1 MSATAPIATAAPKKK
16 AKSPDTV
23 QGKAFDRKLFKRVF
37 AFVRPYRGI
46 FRWAVFLTVVL
57 SIVGVIRP
65 IMLGWL
71 VDVAASEYDH
81 LFVTDAN
88 SNWNA
93 RSIAWTADVVLKT
106 VGSGTWTLVWAIT
119 IVVVVLLIVETVVQ
133 YYQAYWTSWL
143 GQAVTFDLR
152 QKLYTKLLGFKLRYF
167 DRTPIGTLVTRA
179 ISDIETIDDIFSQG
193 LLMIMGDILKLLVVV
208 IVMFVYNWKLAL
220 LSMVPIPLLLW
231 STNIFKNSI
240 QKSFQ
245 DVRTQVARLN
255 AFVQEHIQGMSIVQL
270 FGREDQEFR
279 KFQAIN
285 REHRKA
291 HIRGV
296 LAYSIFFPV
305 VEILSAIS
313 LAFLVWW
320 GVRDVL
326 AGEATLGDIFAYILF
341 ISMLFR
347 PIRQLADRFNVLQMG
362 MVGSDRVFKV
372 LDTEATLV
380 DTGTLPTKDLR
391 GDIQFKGVW
400 FSYGEG
406 SEASPLAT
414 PPWSG
419 EEPTAEELNYV
430 LRDISFEAK
439 AGQMVALVGATGSG
453 KSSTINILSR
463 SYEFQ
468 RGSVLLDGVDIRS
481 YALAD
486 LRKSISVVL
495 QDVFL
500 FSDTVHN
507 NITLN
512 DPAISRSRVIEAAKS
527 VGAHDFIMR
536 LPEGY
541 DMDVRER
548 GSIMSLGQR
557 QLIAFIRAA
566 VHQPRVLILDEATSS
581 VDSLSEQMIQRATE
595 NITRGRTSIVIAHRL
610 STIQKADRILV
621 LDKGRI
627 VEQGDHQELL
637 ALNGAYRKLYD
648 LQFR

>member
-1 MSATAPIATAAPKKK
+1 MSATATAPVKGKVTK
-16 AKSPDTV
+16 EV
-23 QGKAFDRKLFKRVF
+23 QGKAFDRELFGRVF
-37 AFVRPYRGI
+37 AFSKPYRSV
-46 FRWAVFLTVVL
+46 FNWAVVLTVVL
-57 SIVGVIRP
+57 SLVGVVRP

-71 VDVAASEYDH
+71 VDVAATSYDQ
-81 LFVTDAN
+81 LFALTQD

-93 RSIAWTADVVLKT
+93 RSIAWMATT
-106 VGSGTWTLVWAIT
+106 VRSISGPGTLTLFWAIT
-119 IVVVVLLIVETVVQ
+119 IVVVVLLIIETVVQ
-133 YYQAYWTSWL
+133 YFQAYWTSWL

-152 QKLYTKLLGFKLRYF
+152 QKLYAKVLAFKLRYF
-167 DRTPIGTLVTRA
+167 DRTPIGTLVTRV

-193 LLMIMGDILKLLVVV
+193 LLMIMGDILKLVVV
-208 IVMFVYNWKLAL
+208 VVVMFVYNWKLAL

-270 FGREDQEFR
+270 FGREQQEYT

-305 VEILSAIS
+305 VEILSAVS
-313 LAFLVWW
+313 LSFLVWW

-326 AGEATLGDIFAYILF
+326 EGLATIGDLFAYILF
-341 ISMLFR
+341 INMLFR

-362 MVGSDRVFKV
+362 MVGSERVFKV
-372 LDTEATLV
+372 LDTEAQV
-380 DTGTLPTKDLR
+380 ADDGTRSTKDMR
-391 GDIQFKGVW
+391 GDIAFKGVW
-400 FSYGEG
+400 FAYED
-406 SEASPLAT
+406 E
-414 PPWSG
+414 
-419 EEPTAEELNYV
+419 NFV
-430 LRDISFEAK
+430 LQDINMEAK
-439 AGQMVALVGATGSG
+439 AGQMIALVGATGSG

-463 SYEFQ
+463 AYEFQ
-468 RGSVLLDGVDIRS
+468 RGEVLLDGADIRS
-481 YALAD
+481 YAQAE

-507 NITLN
+507 NITLG
-512 DPAISRSRVIEAAKS
+512 DPAITREVVIEAAKT
-527 VGAHDFIMR
+527 VGAHEFIER
-536 LPEGY
+536 LPSGY
-541 DMDVRER
+541 DTEVRER
-548 GSIMSLGQR
+548 GGILSLGQR

-566 VHQPRVLILDEATSS
+566 VNKPRILVLDEATSS
-581 VDSLSEQMIQRATE
+581 VDSTSEQLIQQATE
-595 NITRGRTSIVIAHRL
+595 RITKGRTSIVIAHRL
-610 STIQKADRILV
+610 STIQKADRIIV

-627 VEQGDHQELL
+627 LEQGDHQELL
-637 ALNGAYRKLYD
+637 SQNGAYRKLYE

>member
-1 MSATAPIATAAPKKK
+1 MVMNSTTTASRTVKKFKAP
-16 AKSPDTV
+16 A
-23 QGKAFDRKLFKRVF
+23 QGKAFDRKLFGRVF
-37 AFVRPYRGI
+37 AFTAPYKGI
-46 FRWAVFLTVVL
+46 FQWTVVLTVVL
-57 SIVGVIRP
+57 SIVGVVRP

-71 VDVAASEYDH
+71 VDVASSDYDS
-81 LFVTDAN
+81 LLVTTDS

-93 RSIAWTADVVLKT
+93 RSIAWMARVVLQAI
-106 VGSGTWTLVWAIT
+106 GPGTWALVYVIT
-119 IVVVVLLIVETVVQ
+119 ISVVVLLIVETVVQ
-133 YYQAYWTSWL
+133 YFQAYWTSWL

-152 QKLYTKLLGFKLRYF
+152 QKLYTKVLAFKLRYF
-167 DRTPIGTLVTRA
+167 DRTPIGTLVTRV

-220 LSMVPIPLLLW
+220 LSMIPIPLLLW
-231 STNIFKNSI
+231 STNVFKNSI
-240 QKSFQ
+240 QHSFQ

-255 AFVQEHIQGMSIVQL
+255 AFVQEHLQGMAIVQL
-270 FGREDQEFR
+270 FGREQQEYR

-291 HIRGV
+291 HIRSV

-326 AGEATLGDIFAYILF
+326 AGVATLGDVFAYILF
-341 ISMLFR
+341 INMLYR

-362 MVGSDRVFKV
+362 MVGSERVFKV
-372 LDTEATLV
+372 LDTEASMADHGSHT
-380 DTGTLPTKDLR
+380 TTDLR
-391 GDIQFKGVW
+391 GDIRFSAVW
-400 FSYGEG
+400 FAYQDDEAQEEEGEG
-406 SEASPLAT
+406 QDRGVGPN
-414 PPWSG
+414 W
-419 EEPTAEELNYV
+419 V
-430 LRDISFEAK
+430 LKDISFEAK
-439 AGQMVALVGATGSG
+439 AGEMIALVGATGSG
-453 KSSTINILSR
+453 KSSIINILCR
-463 SYEFQ
+463 AYEFQ
-468 RGSVLLDGVDIRS
+468 RGEVLLDGVDIRQF
-481 YALAD
+481 ALAE

-507 NITLN
+507 NITLG
-512 DPAISRSRVIEAAKS
+512 DPAISRADVIQAAKA
-527 VGAHDFIMR
+527 VGAHEFIMR
-536 LPEGY
+536 LPDGY
-541 DMDVRER
+541 DMEVRER
-548 GSIMSLGQR
+548 GGILSLGQR

-566 VHQPRVLILDEATSS
+566 VNKPRVLVLDEATSS
-581 VDSLSEQMIQRATE
+581 VDSMSEQLIQQATE
-595 NITRGRTSIVIAHRL
+595 NITKGRTSIVIAHRL

-627 VEQGDHQELL
+627 LEQGDHQTLL
-637 ALNGAYRKLYD
+637 AMDGAYRKLYE